1 MSSLRLAANM
11 QQNKEES
18 CRIQDEHEQWFSCRP
33 FGNPF
38 RCEQALQARHTR
50 ILEGDSKAERHT
62 LFGDKLDLSKQIAL
76 PRMRSLDFP
85 PFTKLDGSLF

>member
-1 MSSLRLAANM
+1 MSSLRLAANI

-33 FGNPF
+33 FGDPF
-38 RCEQALQARHTR
+38 RCEQALQAHHTK

-62 LFGDKLDLSKQIAL
+62 LFGDELDLPKQIAL
-76 PRMRSLDFP
+76 LRMRSFVFP
-85 PFTKLDGSLF
+85 PFTEFDSSLF